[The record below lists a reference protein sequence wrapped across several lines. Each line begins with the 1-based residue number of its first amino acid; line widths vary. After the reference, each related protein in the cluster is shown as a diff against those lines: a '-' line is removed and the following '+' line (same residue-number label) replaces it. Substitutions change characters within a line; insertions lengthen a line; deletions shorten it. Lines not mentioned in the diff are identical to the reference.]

1 MDDWEDGALYI
12 VAIIGVIVMLMDM
25 LVWRPG

>member
-1 MDDWEDGALYI
+1 MDDWEDCALYI

-25 LVWRPG
+25 LVWRPN